1 MANQPENPVP
11 VCPVCHQSDQVKK
24 LQAAYASG
32 VERLAPPAMP
42 SSTFSMMRLT
52 VIGMALVAA
61 GAFTILVFSGV
72 NGLGSW
78 AIPLQIVD
86 IVIILIAI
94 VAALVLSI
102 IAFQRI
108 GRGDLETQKRYPA
121 WDRAMENYRR
131 LYYCAR
137 DNVVFDPQQGQGK
150 VLSEAELAP
159 LLSVDTTP
167 LRTQLGQQVQ
177 EQSPTGTSH

>member
-1 MANQPENPVP
+1 MASADSSVP
-11 VCPVCHQSDQVKK
+11 VCPVCHKSDQVKK
-24 LQAAYASG
+24 LQAAYAAG

-42 SSTFSMMRLT
+42 SSTFTMMRFT
-52 VIGMALVAA
+52 VIGMALVAL

-78 AIPLQIVD
+78 AVPLQIVD
-86 IVIILIAI
+86 VTIILIAI
-94 VAALVLSI
+94 VTALVLSI

-108 GRGDLETQKRYPA
+108 GRGDLESQKRYPA
-121 WDRAMENYRR
+121 WDHAMENYNR

-137 DNVVFDPQQGQGK
+137 DNVVFDPQEEQGK
-150 VLSEAELAP
+150 VLSEAELAS

-167 LRTQLGQQVQ
+167 EGAQPGQQVQ
-177 EQSPTGTSH
+177 EQSPTATSH